1 MHVESIDASLSI
13 QDGGIDLESKTKLA
27 LVICS
32 LFSGDERKNA
42 DPCSLLNYLPEDSS
56 QANVSLSS
64 GAASPVTITP

>member
-42 DPCSLLNYLPEDSS
+42 DPCSLLNYLPEDYRRPMSAYRVELPA
-56 QANVSLSS
+56 Q
-64 GAASPVTITP
+64 

>member
-27 LVICS
+27 LVIAGN
-32 LFSGDERKNA
+32 FQEMKKKRR
-42 DPCSLLNYLPEDSS
+42 SLLAFKLSSGGYL